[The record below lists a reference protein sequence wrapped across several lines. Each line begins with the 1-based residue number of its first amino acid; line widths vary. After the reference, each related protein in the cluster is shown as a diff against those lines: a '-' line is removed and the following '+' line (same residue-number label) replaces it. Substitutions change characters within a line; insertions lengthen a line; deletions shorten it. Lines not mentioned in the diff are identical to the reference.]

1 MLNDIIQDDKFPIFE
16 QIINPYYKTNY
27 QPKEIFPKPENEPEN
42 NEKENFNGKFQ
53 EATKKME
60 TKYNQNEQ
68 QNNNN
73 VKLEEIIDNNYKESF
88 VIPNIDN
95 NENEIEEDNNLKN
108 IEEMK
113 RNMINELN
121 NNYNGN
127 GLITVDDMI
136 NKNVQSNK
144 KEENDLIQ
152 KNKENE
158 EEYND
163 FLDTF
168 LFI

>member
-1 MLNDIIQDDKFPIFE
+1 
-16 QIINPYYKTNY
+16 
-27 QPKEIFPKPENEPEN
+27 
-42 NEKENFNGKFQ
+42 
-53 EATKKME
+53 ME

>member
-1 MLNDIIQDDKFPIFE
+1 
-16 QIINPYYKTNY
+16 
-27 QPKEIFPKPENEPEN
+27 
-42 NEKENFNGKFQ
+42 
-53 EATKKME
+53 ME

-127 GLITVDDMI
+127 GLITVDEMI
-136 NKNVQSNK
+136 NKNFQSNK

>member
-1 MLNDIIQDDKFPIFE
+1 
-16 QIINPYYKTNY
+16 
-27 QPKEIFPKPENEPEN
+27 
-42 NEKENFNGKFQ
+42 
-53 EATKKME
+53 ME

-136 NKNVQSNK
+136 NKNFQSNK